1 MFEQLRQV
9 RMALAKLHHVPPY
22 IICNDATLT
31 EMARRKPETLDGMR
45 SVSGMGEIKT
55 ARYGEAFLG
64 VIRPYVAQERKMK
77 ANVKLL
83 AERAQSAAFRNP
95 VRTTPKPMPPKPL
108 YTPPP
113 APVIPDI
120 DWDNLS
126 DPEVLSDAYLS
137 GLTIREM
144 SQKSGLSESWLRE
157 KLRSMDL
164 IF

>member
-9 RMALAKLHHVPPY
+9 RLALSKLYHVAPF
-22 IICNDATLT
+22 IICSDATLT
-31 EMARRKPETLDGMR
+31 SMVRRKPETLEGMR

-55 ARYGEAFLG
+55 ARYGEAFLQ

-77 ANVKLL
+77 ANVKVL
-83 AERAQSAAFRNP
+83 AERAQSAAFRTP
-95 VRTTPKPMPPKPL
+95 VRTAPKPL
-108 YTPPP
+108 PPVKP
-113 APVIPDI
+113 NNNK
-120 DWDNLS
+120 DNLNN
-126 DPEVLSDAYLS
+126 PKKQTNTNQTNK
-137 GLTIREM
+137 TIREM

>member
-1 MFEQLRQV
+1 
-9 RMALAKLHHVPPY
+9 MATCDVADL
-22 IICNDATLT
+22 
-31 EMARRKPETLDGMR
+31 EPETSDFIGRAAGDR
-45 SVSGMGEIKT
+45 SVWHGLRSM
-55 ARYGEAFLG
+55 
-64 VIRPYVAQERKMK
+64 
-77 ANVKLL
+77 
-83 AERAQSAAFRNP
+83 
-95 VRTTPKPMPPKPL
+95 TTSRRL
-108 YTPPP
+108 
-113 APVIPDI
+113 D

>member
-1 MFEQLRQV
+1 
-9 RMALAKLHHVPPY
+9 
-22 IICNDATLT
+22 
-31 EMARRKPETLDGMR
+31 
-45 SVSGMGEIKT
+45 MGEIKT
-55 ARYGEAFLG
+55 ARYGEAFLQ

-95 VRTTPKPMPPKPL
+95 VRTAPKPMPPKPV

>member
-1 MFEQLRQV
+1 
-9 RMALAKLHHVPPY
+9 MALAKLHHVPPY

-55 ARYGEAFLG
+55 ARYGESFLQ

-77 ANVKLL
+77 ADVKLL

-95 VRTTPKPMPPKPL
+95 PRTPVHAAPKSAPKPV

-113 APVIPDI
+113 APVVPDI
-120 DWDNLS
+120 DWDNLT

-144 SQKSGLSESWLRE
+144 SQKSGLSESYLRE